1 MSDRSVV
8 MPDRLLWGA
17 VLLAAL
23 ICTVLPA
30 AGDVLLGV
38 AAAAALCAG
47 VTSARR
53 AALLRMASGLL
64 WGALIAL
71 AVLLLGDRFDLRY
84 VWIYSG
90 AELPLH
96 LKLANLWG
104 GDEGTT
110 LLLAAFL
117 ASLAARGAASRSQR
131 VDVAALLAAWYA
143 LTATWLAPF
152 AATPVEWLHKAAS
165 QGMNAHLMKVWML
178 VHAPLILAAY
188 AWTLALAAPALAA
201 LGGQATRWPGSA
213 LMHARRAWALLT
225 AGIGF
230 GMVWAFEDA
239 MYGQVWHWDPVQTA
253 VFAVWCLLAAHLHGV
268 GGWRPGRTM
277 WRWVPFAA
285 LAAAVLTAVA
295 MGVTR
300 NDALASSHRY
310 VGAST
315 WAAHMALATLL
326 LLAGVVSWLRGWRG
340 VAPQPNAA
348 RLNLAA
354 WGLRATQLI
363 FVFIG
368 LAAVGHLAWAY
379 FASVQGLPRPDE
391 LKPFFETLRSWARG
405 TELPAL
411 RAAFAQWDVD
421 GYGLARL
428 LLLPMVA
435 AGLVGGWF
443 FVRRLSAGLGWVTL
457 AAATLACGAVFA
469 QGGLLAHHYAGSG
482 VLSQQIV
489 AVLPRIDAALIA
501 GAYLALGCA
510 AWSVHGAWRN
520 RRTAGYLLPLGLLH
534 LGAVVALWGGL
545 LATALNG
552 YSQHL
557 IDIDGDWQRAHQG
570 YAVRVTG
577 LDVDRTPDGG
587 RTQGKGSFRALA
599 QIEISTPEQGVLQ
612 GQTLYRDARSAIAGY
627 AGPVRQICEILD
639 YRYARYAD
647 QPGYVLHPFIDRGWA
662 RDLQLWVA
670 TSSAVAAL
678 EGGPQAAQ
686 AVVVLRVLP
695 FASLLWIGLTL
706 TSLGALWLALRP
718 QPMHREVQ
726 R

>member
-1 MSDRSVV
+1 

>member
-1 MSDRSVV
+1 

-23 ICTVLPA
+23 ICTALPA

-53 AALLRMASGLL
+53 AALLRIASGLL

-213 LMHARRAWALLT
+213 LTHARRAWALLT

-315 WAAHMALATLL
+315 WAAHMALAALL

-443 FVRRLSAGLGWVTL
+443 FVRRLSARLGWVTL

-520 RRTAGYLLPLGLLH
+520 RRTASYLLPLGLLH

-577 LDVDRTPDGG
+577 LDLDRTPDGG
-587 RTQGKGSFRALA
+587 RTQGKGGFRALA

-718 QPMHREVQ
+718 QPTHREVQ

>member
-1 MSDRSVV
+1 MR
-8 MPDRLLWGA
+8 DRLLWGA
-17 VLLAAL
+17 VLGAAL
-23 ICTVLPA
+23 GCAVLPA
-30 AGDVLLGV
+30 AGNVLL
-38 AAAAALCAG
+38 AAAGAAALWGG
-47 VTSARR
+47 VAPTRR
-53 AALLRMASGLL
+53 GALLRVAAGLL

-71 AVLLLGDRFDLRY
+71 AVLLLGDRFDVRY

-117 ASLAARGAASRSQR
+117 ATLAARGAAQRSQR
-131 VDVAALLAAWYA
+131 IDIAALLAAWYA
-143 LTATWLAPF
+143 LTAAWLGPF
-152 AATPVEWLHKAAS
+152 AATPVDWLQKSAS
-165 QGMNAHLMKVWML
+165 QGMNAHLMNIWML

-188 AWTLALAAPALAA
+188 AWTLSLAAPALAA
-201 LGGQATRWPGSA
+201 LAGHDARWPGSA

-253 VFAVWCLLAAHLHGV
+253 VFAVWCLLAAHLHGA
-268 GGWRPGRTM
+268 GGWRAGRTM

-285 LAAAVLTAVA
+285 LAAAALTAVA

-300 NDALASSHRY
+300 NEVLASSHRY

-315 WAAHMALATLL
+315 WAAHMTLAALLSVAG
-326 LLAGVVSWLRGWRG
+326 LAAWRHGLRAVR
-340 VAPQPNAA
+340 PLPNAK

-368 LAAVGHLAWAY
+368 LAAVAHLAWAFY
-379 FASVQGLPRPDE
+379 ASARGLPRPDD
-391 LKPFFETLRSWARG
+391 LKPFFETLRNWARG
-405 TELPAL
+405 SELPAL

-435 AGLVGGWF
+435 AGLIGGWF
-443 FVRRLSAGLGWVTL
+443 FARRLSARLGWITL
-457 AAATLACGAVFA
+457 AVAMLLCAVVFVR
-469 QGGLLAHHYAGSG
+469 GGLLANGYAGSG

-510 AWSVHGAWRN
+510 VWSVHGAWRT
-520 RRTAGYLLPLGLLH
+520 RRTAGYQLPLGLLH
-534 LGAVVALWGGL
+534 LGAVIALWGGL

-577 LDVDRTPDGG
+577 LDVDRAPDGG
-587 RTQGKGSFRALA
+587 RTQGSGSFRALA
-599 QIEISTPEQGVLQ
+599 QIEIATPEQGVLQ

-718 QPMHREVQ
+718 LPMHRAQQ